1 MPSKSSLS
9 KYVMRYMSSYING
22 KFLQI
27 FLGQITLKP
36 KLKIK
41 RKILSVVG
49 NNTSKLQNSLLQNL
63 FCLKISQLSS
73 NNTQE
78 GDISEIIKSKNKIN
92 MVLIKNYLFWETG
105 GLWWQQFERKT
116 YQH

>member
-9 KYVMRYMSSYING
+9 KYVMRYMSSYIND

-78 GDISEIIKSKNKIN
+78 GDISEIIKSKNKMN